1 MYKNTIRFFKEYL
14 PDKGK
19 GYFVGIFTLIV
30 TIIITTVIPVYI
42 KDATNILSAK
52 EFESNALLKTSI
64 IILALGITLSISRV
78 LSRIYI
84 FLEGRKIE
92 AEVRQDLFKA
102 VVNMPM
108 ELINKYQSGDLIS
121 RGTNDVTSVR
131 VMISMGV
138 LHTINSLLTVSFCL
152 FYMFRISIELT
163 LFCLIPLPLIIIIT
177 KLLSNKMMLAGR
189 ETQQQLG
196 VLSETVREQFR
207 AHNLLSIFPIFKLL
221 NPQFEADNEKYS
233 QKAENLMSI
242 RVFIMVAVMSI
253 LSLGMYILLRFG
265 GPAAINSDLLNTG
278 GFDIG
283 AFIAFSLYLGII
295 QGPLRAAGFLFP
307 LLQRGEICL
316 QRIYEVRDE
325 ATNAQEQDQARP
337 IQQEEQFLE
346 PQTNSL
352 VQLHNVNFAYNTENS
367 EAFKLSIDELIIN
380 KGVKY
385 GIFGATGS
393 GKTTLFN
400 LLVGNLRTAGLKYKK
415 TNYEEISSAMIS
427 QQFSIVPQENRHF
440 SKTIQE
446 NIDQVLNQES
456 PADKKRTDFANAYE
470 ISQLEGDIEEF
481 KDGLDTLL
489 GEQGINLSGGQKQR
503 LSILRA
509 LVKPREI
516 LLMDDFISAVD
527 HKTEM
532 RIVDSLFKQLKDE
545 TFIFISHR
553 ISALIQCDEILI
565 MDQGRIVAKGSHE
578 ELLKVNSNYRETFEH
593 QMLEFQRENLT

>member
-1 MYKNTIRFFKEYL
+1 MYKNTIRFLKEYL

-30 TIIITTVIPVYI
+30 TIITTTVIPVYI

-52 EFESNALLKTSI
+52 EFESNALLKTSL
-64 IILALGITLSISRV
+64 IILALGTTLSISRV
-78 LSRIYI
+78 LSRVYI

-92 AEVRQDLFKA
+92 AEVRQDLFRA

-177 KLLSNKMMLAGR
+177 KLLSNKMMVAGR

-233 QKAENLMSI
+233 QKAEHLMSI

-325 ATNAQEQDQARP
+325 AANAQEQDQARP

-346 PQTNSL
+346 PQTKSL
-352 VQLHNVNFAYNTENS
+352 VQLHNVNFSYNTENS
-367 EAFKLSIDELIIN
+367 EAFKLSIDELTIN

-415 TNYEEISSAMIS
+415 TSYEEISSAMIS

-481 KDGLDTLL
+481 KEGLDTLL

-565 MDQGRIVAKGSHE
+565 MDQGQIIAKGSHE

-593 QMLEFQRENLT
+593 QMLEFQRKNLT